1 MAAVARDQETPM
13 DPNRFASPHV
23 LTLQRTLAAPRAAV
37 WRCWTEPALIVEWY
51 CPAPWRVTAWQAE
64 LCSGGATFARM
75 EGPGPDGRPMAQDL
89 PGCYL
94 LVEPGQRLVFTDAFV
109 GDWVPGSARPFMVGD
124 VRFADAPGGG
134 TLYTAMARH
143 WSAEDR
149 EAHEKMGFHEGW
161 SRAADQLEALALTLV

>member
-1 MAAVARDQETPM
+1 
-13 DPNRFASPHV
+13 V